1 MKGKCL
7 WTIPAVIV
15 HPLLRLCIYNSFTT
29 IMNLTP
35 TTNTLLSALPTFI
48 SRQQISYFLFVW
60 KETVKNSL
68 VPNSKPIFFFI
79 PAAKYYEYQ
88 WKQININSS
97 RRSKM
102 TARINPIIYYTNV
115 SCEILF
121 QCDEEGKK
129 INRNF
134 DLYYKWYLLEKKFNF
149 TISCTDFFRWS
160 LVKQAKNLLI
170 CKKKYQYW

>member
-1 MKGKCL
+1 M
-7 WTIPAVIV
+7 
-15 HPLLRLCIYNSFTT
+15 
-29 IMNLTP
+29 
-35 TTNTLLSALPTFI
+35 LSALPTFI

-68 VPNSKPIFFFI
+68 VPNSKPIFFLK

-88 WKQININSS
+88 WKQIKINSS

-121 QCDEEGKK
+121 QCDEESKK

-134 DLYYKWYLLEKKFNF
+134 DLYYKWYLFEKKLNF
-149 TISCTDFFRWS
+149 TISCREFFRWS